1 MADVADAADR
11 SPRGASSQPVI
22 ADLHLHSKFSRA
34 TSRDMDVENL
44 AKWSGLKGITVV
56 GTGDF
61 THPVWLRELK
71 AKLTPTGRGL
81 FTHGAQHFMLTVEV
95 SNIYPQGGRLRKI
108 HNIILAPSF
117 EAVDR
122 INAVLARFGSLMA
135 DGRPTLSLPSDK
147 LVEYVMEISP
157 DCMIIP
163 AHVWTPWFSLY
174 GSNSGFD
181 ALAECFG
188 DQTHHIRAVETG
200 LSSDPAMNWRLSELD
215 GVTLVSNSDAHSPP
229 KLGREANVLDC
240 ALDYRDMLRVLRGED
255 PARFLFTIEFFPE
268 EGKYHFDGHRACGQR
283 LSPVET
289 RAAGGRCPGCGRPVT
304 VGVMSRVEALAD
316 RPEGRGGDGRVPF
329 RNLIPLEEII
339 AAAFGSQPGT
349 GAVREEYLKIVR
361 ALGGEF
367 HVLLDAPLD
376 ELARH
381 TRPRVVDGVRRVREG
396 RVLIRPGYD
405 GVFGEIHVF
414 GGAADEERRTAA
426 AQPAQ
431 TSLF

>member
-1 MADVADAADR
+1 MR
-11 SPRGASSQPVI
+11 II

-44 AKWSGLKGITVV
+44 AKWCGLKGITLV

-71 AKLTPTGRGL
+71 AKLKPTGHGL
-81 FTHGAQHFMLTVEV
+81 FTHKTQHFMLTVEV
-95 SNIYPQGGRLRKI
+95 SNIYPQAGRLRKI
-108 HNIILAPSF
+108 HNVILAPSF
-117 EAVDR
+117 EVVDR

-157 DCMIIP
+157 QCMVIP

-188 DQTHHIRAVETG
+188 DQTRHIAAVETG
-200 LSSDPAMNWRLSELD
+200 LSSDPPMNWRLSELD
-215 GVTLVSNSDAHSPP
+215 RVTLVSNSDAHSPA

-240 ALDYRDMLRVLRGED
+240 EMDYDEILRVFREWD
-255 PARFLFTIEFFPE
+255 PSKFLFTIEFFPE
-268 EGKYHFDGHRACGQR
+268 EGKYHFDGHRACQRR
-283 LSPVET
+283 LSPQET
-289 RAAGGRCPGCGRPVT
+289 KAANGRCPSCGRPVT
-304 VGVMSRVEALAD
+304 VGVMSRVEAIAD
-316 RPEGRGGDGRVPF
+316 RSPGGGAQDRVPF

-339 AAAFGSQPGT
+339 AEALGAQPGT
-349 GAVREEYLKIVR
+349 GAVREEYFRLVR
-361 ALGGEF
+361 EVGSEF
-367 HVLLDAPLD
+367 GVLLDVPLED
-376 ELARH
+376 VARH
-381 TRPRVVDGVRRVREG
+381 THPRVADGLRRVREG
-396 RVLIRPGYD
+396 RVVIRPGYD
-405 GVFGEIHVF
+405 GVFGEIHIF
-414 GGAADEERRTAA
+414 EGAGEEPLVD
-426 AQPAQ
+426 QPAQ

>member
-1 MADVADAADR
+1 MR
-11 SPRGASSQPVI
+11 II

-44 AKWSGLKGITVV
+44 TKWCGLKGITLV

-71 AKLTPTGRGL
+71 AKLKPTGRGL
-81 FTHGAQHFMLTVEV
+81 FTHGAQHFMLSVEV

-108 HNIILAPSF
+108 HNVILAPGF
-117 EAVDR
+117 EVVDR

-157 DCMIIP
+157 QCMIIP

-181 ALAECFG
+181 SLAECFG
-188 DQTHHIRAVETG
+188 DQAKHIAAAETG
-200 LSSDPAMNWRLSELD
+200 LSSDPPMNWRLSELD
-215 GVTLVSNSDAHSPP
+215 KVTLVSNSDAHSPA

-240 ALDYRDMLRVLRGED
+240 EMDYAEILRILRERDRSK
-255 PARFLFTIEFFPE
+255 FLFTIEFFPE
-268 EGKYHFDGHRACGQR
+268 EGKYHFDGHRSCQRR
-283 LSPVET
+283 LSPQET
-289 RAAGGRCPGCGRPVT
+289 KAAKGRCPSCGRPVT
-304 VGVMSRVEALAD
+304 VGVMSRVEAIAD
-316 RPEGRGGDGRVPF
+316 RAPGGGAQDRVPF

-339 AAAFGSQPGT
+339 AEALGSQPGT
-349 GAVREEYLKIVR
+349 GGVREEYFRLVHE
-361 ALGGEF
+361 LGSEF
-367 HVLLDAPLD
+367 GVLLDVPL
-376 ELARH
+376 EEIARH
-381 TRPRVVDGVRRVREG
+381 ARPRIVDGLRRVRDG
-396 RVLIRPGYD
+396 RVVIRPGYD
-405 GVFGEIHVF
+405 GVFGEIHIF
-414 GGAADEERRTAA
+414 EGADEESRVE
-426 AQPAQ
+426 QPAQ

>member
-1 MADVADAADR
+1 M
-11 SPRGASSQPVI
+11 PVI

-34 TSRDMDVENL
+34 TSRDMDVETL
-44 AKWSGLKGITVV
+44 AAWGGLKGITVL

-81 FTHGAQHFMLTVEV
+81 FTHAAQHFMLTVEV

-108 HNIILAPSF
+108 HNVILAPSF
-117 EAVDR
+117 EVVDR

-157 DCMIIP
+157 ECMLIP

-181 ALAECFG
+181 SLVECFG
-188 DQTHHIRAVETG
+188 DQAHHIRAAETG
-200 LSSDPAMNWRLSELD
+200 LSSDPPMNWRLSQLD
-215 GVTLVSNSDAHSPP
+215 RVMLVSNSDAHSPA

-240 ALDYRDMLRVLRGED
+240 ALDYADMLRVLRGD
-255 PARFLFTIEFFPE
+255 DRSRFLFTIEFFPE

-283 LSPVET
+283 LSPAET
-289 RAAGGRCPGCGRPVT
+289 RDAQGRCPSCGRPVT
-304 VGVMSRVEALAD
+304 VGVMSRVDALAD
-316 RPEGRGGDGRVPF
+316 RPEGHGGEDRVPF
-329 RNLIPLEEII
+329 RNVIPLEEII
-339 AAAFGSQPGT
+339 AAAVGSQPGT
-349 GAVREEYLKIVR
+349 GGVREEYLKLAR

-367 HVLLDAPLD
+367 HVLLDVPLE

-396 RVLIRPGYD
+396 RVVIRPGYD
-405 GVFGEIHVF
+405 GVFGEIHMF
-414 GGAADEERRTAA
+414 GGLADEERRTAA
-426 AQPAQ
+426 AGQPAQ

>member
-1 MADVADAADR
+1 MR
-11 SPRGASSQPVI
+11 II

-44 AKWSGLKGITVV
+44 TKWCGLKGITLV

-71 AKLTPTGRGL
+71 AKLKPTGRGL

-108 HNIILAPSF
+108 HNVILAPGF
-117 EAVDR
+117 EVVDR

-157 DCMIIP
+157 QCMIIP

-181 ALAECFG
+181 SLAECFG
-188 DQTHHIRAVETG
+188 DQAKHIAAAETG
-200 LSSDPAMNWRLSELD
+200 LSSDPPMNWRLSELD
-215 GVTLVSNSDAHSPP
+215 KVTLVSNSDAHSPA
-229 KLGREANVLDC
+229 KLGREANVFDC
-240 ALDYRDMLRVLRGED
+240 EMDYAEILRILRERDRSK
-255 PARFLFTIEFFPE
+255 FLFTIEFFPE
-268 EGKYHFDGHRACGQR
+268 EGKYHFDGHRSCQRR
-283 LSPVET
+283 LSPQET
-289 RAAGGRCPGCGRPVT
+289 KAAKGRCPSCGRPVT
-304 VGVMSRVEALAD
+304 VGVMSRVEAIAD
-316 RPEGRGGDGRVPF
+316 RAPGGGAQDRVPF

-339 AAAFGSQPGT
+339 AEALGSQPGT
-349 GAVREEYLKIVR
+349 GGVREEYFRLVHE
-361 ALGGEF
+361 LGSEF
-367 HVLLDAPLD
+367 SVLLDVPL
-376 ELARH
+376 EEVARH
-381 TRPRVVDGVRRVREG
+381 ARPRIVDGLRRVRDG
-396 RVLIRPGYD
+396 RVVIRPGYD
-405 GVFGEIHVF
+405 GVFGEIHIF
-414 GGAADEERRTAA
+414 EGADEESRVE
-426 AQPAQ
+426 QPAQ